1 MDDFAHVQTGLQ
13 ASIDS
18 YTSMMHDL
26 FSHFGINP
34 DA

>member
-1 MDDFAHVQTGLQ
+1 MDDFAHVQIEMQ

-18 YTSMMHDL
+18 QTSMMHNL
-26 FSHFGINP
+26 FVHFEINS

>member
-1 MDDFAHVQTGLQ
+1 MDDLATVQIEMQ

-18 YTSMMHDL
+18 QTSMMHDL
-26 FSHFGINP
+26 FSHFKIKD